1 MELTSEIL
9 KNKENNLYTACVF
22 LDLSKAFD
30 TLKPEILLSK
40 MSNYGIRGQ
49 ANQWFSSYLSN
60 RKLRVKCRTEK
71 EPGITYSSSFDVEYG
86 TPQGSC
92 LGPLLFLI
100 FTNDLYK
107 NLDHCNAILFA
118 DDTTVYKG
126 HRNKNYL
133 RWCIETDLM
142 KITDWF
148 KANKLTVNIDKT
160 VFMSLGPKDDKLNNI
175 EIEGMTIKHS
185 KDTKFLGL
193 WLDDRLSWNK
203 HCSMLIT
210 KLKRNQALIRI
221 TKNLF
226 SQNTLKLIYYA
237 HIQSHINYGLGVWG
251 WLASNEIVNR
261 IQRIQTKCLK
271 EITKN
276 PATLKILNIDKL
288 IRLEHA
294 KLGYRIEHKQLPKK
308 IMKIITT
315 DSMNKSLEKTHK
327 YNTRNKNNLY
337 LPKIKNK
344 QYRNSFLYQANK
356 EIMLLPKIKYEK
368 VSYTTFIKSMKLT
381 LLDETT

>member
-1 MELTSEIL
+1 
-9 KNKENNLYTACVF
+9 
-22 LDLSKAFD
+22 
-30 TLKPEILLSK
+30 
-40 MSNYGIRGQ
+40 
-49 ANQWFSSYLSN
+49 
-60 RKLRVKCRTEK
+60 
-71 EPGITYSSSFDVEYG
+71 
-86 TPQGSC
+86 
-92 LGPLLFLI
+92 
-100 FTNDLYK
+100 
-107 NLDHCNAILFA
+107 
-118 DDTTVYKG
+118 
-126 HRNKNYL
+126 
-133 RWCIETDLM
+133 
-142 KITDWF
+142 
-148 KANKLTVNIDKT
+148 
-160 VFMSLGPKDDKLNNI
+160 
-175 EIEGMTIKHS
+175 
-185 KDTKFLGL
+185 
-193 WLDDRLSWNK
+193 
-203 HCSMLIT
+203 MLIT
-210 KLKRNQALIRI
+210 KLKRNQALICI

-251 WLASNEIVNR
+251 GLASKDIVNR

-294 KLGYRIEHKQLPKK
+294 KLGYRLEHKQLPEK

-344 QYRNSFLYQANK
+344 QYRNSFLYQAIK

>member
-1 MELTSEIL
+1 MQLWYQRTSQSV
-9 KNKENNLYTACVF
+9 VF
-22 LDLSKAFD
+22 KLSKQQKA
-30 TLKPEILLSK
+30 S
-40 MSNYGIRGQ
+40 IR
-49 ANQWFSSYLSN
+49 
-60 RKLRVKCRTEK
+60 CRTEK
-71 EPGITYSSSFDVEYG
+71 DPGVTYSSSYDVEYG

-107 NLDHCNAILFA
+107 NLDYCNAILFA
-118 DDTTVYKG
+118 DDTTVFKG

-133 RWCIETDLM
+133 RWCIETDLL

-160 VFMSLGPKDDKLNNI
+160 VFMSFGPKEDRLNNI
-175 EIEGMTIKHS
+175 EIGGMIVNHS
-185 KDTKFLGL
+185 KHTKFLGL
-193 WLDDRLSWNK
+193 WLDKKLNWNK

-210 KLKRNQALIRI
+210 KLKRNQALIRT

-226 SQNTLKLIYYA
+226 NQSTLKLIYYA
-237 HIQSHINYGLGVWG
+237 HIQSHINYGLAVWG
-251 WLASNEIVNR
+251 GGMASKELLNR
-261 IQRIQTKCLK
+261 IQRIQTKSLK
-271 EITKN
+271 EITKDLN
-276 PATLKILNIDKL
+276 NLKILTINKL

-294 KLGYRIEHKQLPKK
+294 KLGYRLENKQLPEK
-308 IMKIITT
+308 IMKIIST
-315 DSMNKSLEKTHK
+315 DSLNKSLEKTHK
-327 YNTRNKNNLY
+327 YNTRNRNKLY

-356 EIMLLPKIKYEK
+356 EIMLLPKIKCSK
-368 VSYTTFIKSMKLT
+368 VSYTTFIKTVKLT